1 MRDFFTD
8 YARGYEALDF
18 AHIEKHF
25 AYPCMLTNEGGTDLI
40 CDSDD
45 LHQHIAG
52 FLTMLKENGLN
63 KAVPTVVHDQHH
75 GLKNRVV
82 SVNWKL
88 IGSNEQPI
96 ADLDFL
102 YVLVGGDGAWKI
114 GLANLI

>member
-8 YARGYEALDF
+8 YARSYEAQDF

-25 AYPCMLTNEGGTDLI
+25 AYPCMLTNESGTDLI
-40 CDSDD
+40 CDADD

-52 FLTMLKENGLN
+52 FLTMLQENGLS
-63 KAVPTVVHDQHH
+63 KAVPTVVHDQYH
-75 GLKNRVV
+75 GMKNRVV

-88 IGSNEQPI
+88 IGSNEQPF
-96 ADLDFL
+96 ANFDFL
-102 YVLVGGDGAWKI
+102 YVLIGGDGAWKI

>member
-25 AYPCMLTNEGGTDLI
+25 AYPCMLTNESGTDFI
-40 CDSDD
+40 CDADD

-52 FLTMLKENGLN
+52 FLTLLKDNAMIRAEPSIL
-63 KAVPTVVHDQHH
+63 HDQRH
-75 GLKNRVV
+75 GEDNRVV

-88 IGSNEQPI
+88 IGVSEQPF
-96 ADLDFL
+96 ADFDFL
-102 YVLVGGDGAWKI
+102 YVLTGGDGAWKI
-114 GLANLI
+114 SLANMI